1 MPLVKFVEKH
11 FAILC
16 VLAVV
21 VGLGWPAL
29 GLRPTADII
38 AVLERLLL
46 PFLAGILFFTG
57 LKLDFAAAGR
67 ELRRPALLVYL
78 WLMLMI
84 VLPLGMWALARV
96 ILPDFALG
104 VLILAAMPAGMACA
118 TMSDIVRGNISLA
131 MVLILITSLLCPI
144 TVPLLTRLVVGPG
157 GGGAM
162 GYLLRQSAFLAITL
176 FSPVAAA
183 WLVRRAAP
191 KFVARHREKY
201 TGLSITSLVLLIVSI
216 MSTVSDRT
224 IDLLRAEPLRVGG
237 IALFCV
243 GFTAFF
249 YLAGFWL
256 TPWRA
261 MTDRA
266 AIAICAAYVNNGLAM
281 VFANRFWV
289 DRVGV
294 EAILPAILLEAPMVL
309 AIPIVRAILARR
321 ERSAGADV
329 TARRPPPA

>member
-84 VLPLGMWALARV
+84 VLPLGMWALARA

-144 TVPLLTRLVVGPG
+144 TVPLLTLVVGAG
-157 GGGAM
+157 DNGDAGSF
-162 GYLLRQSAFLAITL
+162 LLQRAGFLAATL
-176 FSPVAAA
+176 LSPVAAA

-216 MSTVSDRT
+216 MSTVSGDTINLLLDR
-224 IDLLRAEPLRVGG
+224 PLRVSGLG
-237 IALFCV
+237 LFIV
-243 GFTAFF
+243 GFTVIF
-249 YLAGFWL
+249 YLVGFWL

-266 AIAICAAYVNNGLAM
+266 AVAICAAYVNNGLAM
-281 VFANRFWV
+281 VFAKQFWG
-289 DRVGV
+289 DRVEV
-294 EAILPAILLEAPMVL
+294 ILPAILLEAPMVL
-309 AIPIVRAILARR
+309 AIPVVRAILARR
-321 ERSAGADV
+321 ERSTGPDV